1 MAGVRRPSQT
11 AKLVGRD
18 SEVETLLNL
27 IENRPDP
34 NKPHVVS
41 VWGIPGCGRTAFI
54 TTVYDRCISAGQFD
68 WCATFH
74 MPQPYNHTVFCRR
87 LLYSI
92 DQATLDKLKAR
103 DLIEQCWELLHDFR
117 GLLVIDGMQ
126 SKGDWDL
133 IKANLITENCQS
145 CIAVSAT
152 EESVATHCAVENVCS
167 IKCLQAR
174 PALDLFQQVC

>member
-74 MPQPYNHTVFCRR
+74 MPQPYNQTVFCRR

-92 DQATLDKLKAR
+92 DQATLDKLKAK
-103 DLIEQCWELLHDFR
+103 DPIEQCWELLHDFR

-126 SKGDWDL
+126 SKGDWGH
-133 IKANLITENCQS
+133 
-145 CIAVSAT
+145 V
-152 EESVATHCAVENVCS
+152 
-167 IKCLQAR
+167 
-174 PALDLFQQVC
+174 